1 MRQMTTFMQ
10 DLDTFFPFVEK
21 HPPSCYTRKRIEKGT
36 HKKGMLFMKNWF
48 KAFAVMASC
57 TIMLGTAGVAS
68 ADEYE
73 YEGYDE
79 NGNYVYAVTDEQGN
93 VAVAVADADGNYAVV
108 AEGADGSSYEETGSY

>member
-1 MRQMTTFMQ
+1 
-10 DLDTFFPFVEK
+10 
-21 HPPSCYTRKRIEKGT
+21 
-36 HKKGMLFMKNWF
+36 MKNWF

-79 NGNYVYAVTDEQGN
+79 NGSMHIPGFFMP
-93 VAVAVADADGNYAVV
+93 
-108 AEGADGSSYEETGSY
+108 

>member
-1 MRQMTTFMQ
+1 M
-10 DLDTFFPFVEK
+10 
-21 HPPSCYTRKRIEKGT
+21 
-36 HKKGMLFMKNWF
+36 KKWM

-57 TIMLGTAGVAS
+57 AFMLGTMGVAS
-68 ADEYE
+68 ADA

-79 NGNYVYAVTDEQGN
+79 DGNYVYAVTDEQGN

>member
-1 MRQMTTFMQ
+1 
-10 DLDTFFPFVEK
+10 
-21 HPPSCYTRKRIEKGT
+21 
-36 HKKGMLFMKNWF
+36 MKNWF